1 MGQREYYVRKKLDCV
16 MHNFSPLNF
25 MVFFFFLTGFSSDL
39 NNSLIRGLHIDLEI
53 CSGNIYKIY
62 RMPHHTS

>member
-1 MGQREYYVRKKLDCV
+1 

-25 MVFFFFLTGFSSDL
+25 MVLFFFFFVTGFSRDL

-53 CSGNIYKIY
+53 SGFMGLHIDLEIRDLNNKK
-62 RMPHHTS
+62 